1 MATLKKKEKENKNKN
16 KLDMEMKI
24 LDKIQNIFKKLV
36 KNLDK
41 KMVEIKTMVE
51 IKDKVENQTDKNKE
65 KIIQIFKDIK
75 EMIKNE

>member
-1 MATLKKKEKENKNKN
+1 MATLKKKEKENKNKK

-24 LDKIQNIFKKLV
+24 LDKIQTIFKKLV

-51 IKDKVENQTDKNKE
+51 IKDKVENQTDK
-65 KIIQIFKDIK
+65 
-75 EMIKNE
+75 